1 MKTEINNAIKVLK
14 KGGVI
19 LYPTDTIWGIGCD
32 ALNNDAVI
40 KVYEIKKRM
49 KNKPLISL
57 VSNTQMI
64 DRFTNSKQMKITFF
78 SKPTTVIYQNTTGLA
93 NYLMGDNNTAA
104 FRIPNDQFCQN
115 LITSFKLPIV
125 STSANISGATQP
137 TQFSEI
143 SNEIK
148 NNVDYIVN
156 LRTNEIMHTPS
167 DILFIQP
174 DGSVKKIR

>member
-1 MKTEINNAIKVLK
+1 M
-14 KGGVI
+14 
-19 LYPTDTIWGIGCD
+19 
-32 ALNNDAVI
+32 
-40 KVYEIKKRM
+40 
-49 KNKPLISL
+49 
-57 VSNTQMI
+57 Q
-64 DRFTNSKQMKITFF
+64 ITCF

-104 FRIPNDQFCQN
+104 FRIPNDQFCHH
-115 LITSFKLPIV
+115 LITSFKSPIV

-156 LRTNEIMHTPS
+156 LRTNEIMQTPS